1 MMRDNRIRYFAAA
14 DYTEGSELDRLVR
27 AIIDRTAANEAL
39 ESVYFV
45 NEKERKEAAAQVGDV
60 RRKRYC
66 QVCGKEINVYDGDIL
81 EYDNGFV
88 ICEECRQKALKN
100 NQ

>member
-1 MMRDNRIRYFAAA
+1 MMASDEFLQQMNYRSICR
-14 DYTEGSELDRLVR
+14 G
-27 AIIDRTAANEAL
+27 
-39 ESVYFV
+39 
-45 NEKERKEAAAQVGDV
+45 KAAAQVGDV